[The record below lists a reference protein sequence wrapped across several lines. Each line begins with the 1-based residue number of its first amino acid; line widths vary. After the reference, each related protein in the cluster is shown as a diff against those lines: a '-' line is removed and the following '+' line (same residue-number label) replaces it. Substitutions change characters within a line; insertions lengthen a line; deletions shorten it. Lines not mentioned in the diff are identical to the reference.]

1 MLHSRT
7 THRLAGLAGLAGA
20 LLFFWG
26 DMLFYGHFG
35 AGATFHQGMQRVVR
49 EAPLARLFA
58 GGLLGPV
65 AACLCIVG
73 FWHVGQNITPRSP
86 LLGKLVFYILAA
98 MMVVGSAVHAL
109 WVPRGLATKYE
120 ERLRAYLPD
129 LLTALR
135 RYWEVAYDLA
145 AVPAYIGAVL
155 LLFAVLFKRS
165 VYPRWTAVANFG
177 LLSLLEPLASQVPA
191 PLGAIL
197 VGGFTNLS
205 IAIFFLVSVLST
217 WNATEDL
224 TNR

>member
-1 MLHSRT
+1 MKHYFQAR
-7 THRLAGLAGLAGA
+7 RLAGLAGLVGA
-20 LLFFWG
+20 LLFFAG

-35 AGATFHQGMQRVVR
+35 AGASFHDGMQRVVR
-49 EAPLARLFA
+49 DASMARLFT

-65 AACLCIVG
+65 AACLCIIG

-120 ERLRAYLPD
+120 EPLRAYLPD
-129 LLTALR
+129 LFVALR

-155 LLFAVLFKRS
+155 LLFAVLFGRS
-165 VYPRWTAVANFG
+165 VYPRWTVVANFG

-217 WNATEDL
+217 WKATEDL

>member
-1 MLHSRT
+1 MRAKLK
-7 THRLAGLAGLAGA
+7 THRLAGLAGLFGA
-20 LLFFWG
+20 LLFFCG

-35 AGATFHQGMQRVVR
+35 AGATFHDGMQRVVQQ
-49 EAPLARLFA
+49 ASLTRLFT
-58 GGLLGPV
+58 GGLVGPI
-65 AACLCIVG
+65 AAGLCIIG
-73 FWHVGQNITPRSP
+73 FWHVGANVTPRSP
-86 LLGKLVFYILAA
+86 LLGRLIFYSLAA

-120 ERLRAYLPD
+120 IPLRAYAPD
-129 LLTALR
+129 LFAALR

-165 VYPRWTAVANFG
+165 VYPRWTILANFG
-177 LLSLLEPLASQVPA
+177 LLSLLEPLATRVPA

-205 IAIFFLVSVLST
+205 IAVFFLVSVLST
-217 WNATEDL
+217 WSATEV
-224 TNR
+224 